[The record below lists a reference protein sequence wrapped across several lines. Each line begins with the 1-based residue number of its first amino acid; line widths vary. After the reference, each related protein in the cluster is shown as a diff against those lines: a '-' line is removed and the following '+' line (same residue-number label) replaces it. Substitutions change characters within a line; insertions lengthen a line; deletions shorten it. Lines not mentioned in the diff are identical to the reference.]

1 MTQDNGFSRRTA
13 LKLGASLGAT
23 LGVTFL
29 ASPVLAASAEGQRKL
44 VVIIC
49 RGAMD
54 GLSVSPPIGDSNYYA
69 LRGPIAIPADQAL
82 KLDSD
87 FALHPKLP
95 AIYALTQAGQA
106 RIAPAVAIPERIRS
120 HFEAQD
126 LLESGG
132 DHLYGTTTGW
142 LNRALSVQARGATVT
157 ALAVGAQEPL
167 ILRGPSPIQSWSP
180 GGKVTQDMTRISTVL
195 QDLYAGDP
203 MLSRAF
209 ASGMQTEAMAESFN
223 GDSAMNAPAQ
233 LQRLAHDYAVTT
245 AKFLTQPGGPSI
257 AVLSLDGYDTHAG
270 QGAVNGQLANHLK
283 TLDDVVNG
291 LHDGLGE
298 TWSNTAIIAVTEFG
312 RTAHINGTGG
322 TDHGTASTM
331 ILAGGALRR
340 GGIVGDWP
348 TLADAKLF
356 ENRDLAPTLDVR
368 QVFKGVL
375 RDHMGLEDRA
385 LDTTVF
391 PKSGAAPALDGLI
404 A

>member
-1 MTQDNGFSRRTA
+1 MTNQTPFSRRAA
-13 LKLGASLGAT
+13 LKFGAS

-29 ASPVLAASAEGQRKL
+29 ASPTFAALPQGKRKL

-54 GLSVSPPIGDSNYYA
+54 GLSVSPPVGDPNYAA
-69 LRGPIAIPADQAL
+69 LRRQIAIPAEAAL
-82 KLDSD
+82 KLDGD
-87 FALHPKLP
+87 FALHPKLA

-132 DHLYGTTTGW
+132 DRLYATTTGW
-142 LNRALSVQARGATVT
+142 LNRALAAQSGRAIT
-157 ALAVGAQEPL
+157 AIAVGTQEPL
-167 ILRGPSPIQSWSP
+167 ILRGSVEIQSWSP
-180 GGKVTQDMTRISTVL
+180 GGKMTQDMTRISGVL
-195 QDLYAGDP
+195 QDLYAPDP

-209 ASGMQTEAMAESFN
+209 ASGMQTENMAEGFSG
-223 GDSAMNAPAQ
+223 GDMAKYAAQ
-233 LQRLAHDYAVTT
+233 PQKAVHDYTSTT
-245 AKFLTQPGGPSI
+245 AKFLTQDGGPSI
-257 AVLSLDGYDTHAG
+257 AVLSLDGYDTHAN
-270 QGAVNGQLANHLK
+270 QGGVNGQLANHLK
-283 TLDDVVNG
+283 VLDDAVDG
-291 LHDGLGE
+291 LHDGLGQS
-298 TWSNTAIIAVTEFG
+298 WSDTVVIAVTEFG
-312 RTAHINGTGG
+312 RTARINGTGG

-331 ILAGGALRR
+331 ILAGGALRP

-348 TLADAKLF
+348 TLADGKLF

-375 RDHMGLEDRA
+375 SDHLGLDRRA
-385 LDTTVF
+385 LEATVF
-391 PKSGAAPALDGLI
+391 PGSAGAPALTGLT

>member
-1 MTQDNGFSRRTA
+1 MSRKTGLSRRRA
-13 LKLGASLGAT
+13 LQCGAG

-29 ASPVLAASAEGQRKL
+29 AAPALAALPEGRRKF
-44 VVIIC
+44 VVLIC

-54 GLSVSPPIGDSNYYA
+54 GLSVSPPIGDASYYG
-69 LRGPIAIPADQAL
+69 LRGQIAIPADAAL
-82 KLDSD
+82 KLDGD

-95 AIYALTQAGQA
+95 AIHALALAGQA

-132 DHLYGTTTGW
+132 NHLYGTATGW
-142 LNRALSVQARGATVT
+142 LNRALSVQSRDGRLA
-157 ALAVGAQEPL
+157 ALSVGAQEPL
-167 ILRGPSPIQSWSP
+167 ILRGPVEIQSWSP
-180 GGKVTQDMTRISTVL
+180 GGKMTQDMERLSAILT
-195 QDLYAGDP
+195 DLYAPDP
-203 MLSRAF
+203 MLGRAF
-209 ASGMQTEAMAESFN
+209 ASGMQTEAMAEN
-223 GDSAMNAPAQ
+223 LGGDSAADVPA
-233 LQRLAHDYAVTT
+233 RLARAAHDYALTT

-257 AVLSLDGYDTHAG
+257 AVVSLDGYDTHAN

-283 TLDDVVNG
+283 NLDDVVDG
-291 LHDGLGE
+291 LHEGLGDSWNE
-298 TWSNTAIIAVTEFG
+298 TVVVAVTEFG
-312 RTAHINGTGG
+312 RTARINGTGG

-331 ILAGGALRR
+331 ILAGGALRP

-348 TLADAKLF
+348 TLAEAKLF

-368 QVFKGVL
+368 QVFKGIL
-375 RDHMGLEDRA
+375 RDHMGLDARA

-391 PKSGAAPALDGLI
+391 PDSAEASGLGGLI